1 MTDNFNIDSHNSEDF
16 QDIETY
22 EEAKQKSKEVSKP
35 QSEESK
41 LGKKLL
47 IKGIAKRLSCLI
59 PKPTTPST
67 QIKQNQS
74 PYEDYE
80 IKDELYS
87 SENITVYHVLHKS
100 TRVLFSMKKIITRS
114 SEEQSMILDE
124 AHLHLSA
131 QHSNII
137 RYHSVYVYRNAV
149 FIVQETHDG
158 ILSDLVRSKAGYI
171 SEKIMS
177 FICKEVLKGLSYLHS
192 QGRVHRDIKSCNV
205 LISKNGSVKLGD
217 FGYAAQ
223 TVEEDLRRD
232 HNPSWM
238 APELVSGDDYN
249 ESADIWALGIL
260 VIEMAE
266 GAPPYEGL
274 MFDEVVVRIVEN
286 PPPRLQNKLKW
297 SKDIN
302 QFLSLCL
309 RKEPKER
316 PNAQG
321 MLSHGFIEDNDE
333 ETAQDQFA
341 EFYRDCL

>member
-1 MTDNFNIDSHNSEDF
+1 M
-16 QDIETY
+16 
-22 EEAKQKSKEVSKP
+22 
-35 QSEESK
+35 
-41 LGKKLL
+41 
-47 IKGIAKRLSCLI
+47 KGISKRLSCLL
-59 PKPTTPST
+59 PKPITPSDR
-67 QIKQNQS
+67 ILQNQS
-74 PYEDYE
+74 PYDQYE

-87 SENITVYHVLHKS
+87 SENITDYHVLHKS
-100 TRVLFSMKKIITRS
+100 TRILFSMKKIVTRS
-114 SEEQSMILDE
+114 NEEKSMILEE
-124 AHLHLSA
+124 AHLHLLA
-131 QHSNII
+131 HHNNII
-137 RYHSVYVYRNAV
+137 RYHSVYVYRNAI
-149 FIVQETHDG
+149 FIIQDTHDG
-158 ILSDLVRSKAGYI
+158 ILSDLNRSKAGYI

-192 QGRVHRDIKSCNV
+192 QNRVHRDIKSSNV

-223 TVEEDLRRD
+223 TIEEDLVKD

-238 APELVSGDDYN
+238 APELVSGEDYN

-266 GAPPYEGL
+266 GAPPYDGL
-274 MFDEVVVRIVEN
+274 GYDDVVTRILEN

-316 PNAQG
+316 PNAEG

-333 ETAQDQFA
+333 ETAQEQFA
-341 EFYRDCL
+341 EFYKDTF